1 VSSSGYPPEDVAA
14 TSERPPT
21 AEAMG
26 DTPPGGAAEGWDG
39 SRYVWAVFWLGAGVM
54 VVFALSWGQG
64 SSSLFLF
71 VGWLL
76 AYLLI
81 GWWPARIFGDARPTD
96 TGGVVAVA
104 VGAPLALAMVACGTY
119 LAWILILLL
128 LFLRGP

>member
-1 VSSSGYPPEDVAA
+1 
-14 TSERPPT
+14 
-21 AEAMG
+21 MG
-26 DTPPGGAAEGWDG
+26 DAPPGDAPEGWDG
-39 SRYVWAVFWLGAGVM
+39 LRYVWAVFWLGAGVM
-54 VVFALSWGQG
+54 IFFALSWGPG
-64 SSSLFLF
+64 SLPLI

-81 GWWPARIFGDARPTD
+81 GWWPARIFADARPTD

-119 LAWILILLL
+119 VACIFILLL